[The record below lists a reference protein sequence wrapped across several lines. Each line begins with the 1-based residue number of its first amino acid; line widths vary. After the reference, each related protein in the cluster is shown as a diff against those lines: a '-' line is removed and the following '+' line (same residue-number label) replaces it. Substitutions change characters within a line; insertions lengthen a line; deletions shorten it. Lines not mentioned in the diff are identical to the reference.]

1 MQNFFYKKRKNRTE
15 RSNTCKNPTYQMLV
29 QLKNLTKSFGS
40 QTVLDKIN
48 LTVNEKDRL
57 GIVGVN
63 GAGKTTLFN
72 IIAGALEAEAYE
84 NATDAVYV
92 RKGLKIGYLRQVEA
106 VESQNTLYG
115 EIRRS
120 FAEID
125 RIAAQLEALTEKIS
139 CAKPDSAEYAGLAEK
154 FDKLSS
160 YYQSIGGYDTEFKIR
175 RVLNGMGF
183 SDKSPDMK
191 AGELSGGEKTRFA
204 LAKLLCEEPDLLL
217 LDEPTNHLDFETRA
231 WLEEYLFSF
240 KGAILAVSHDRFF
253 LDKIADGI
261 CELDN
266 GKLKRY
272 KGNYTEFYAQKKEE
286 TKSALKEY
294 EKQRAQLA
302 KMEEFVRKNLAAS
315 ASVNSVG
322 SRVKALEKAERLEK
336 PLEEP
341 RDVRFEFGFDA
352 QPVKEALSVKSL
364 SVSVGGKKLFENVD
378 LTLFRGEKLAIVGAN
393 GVGKT
398 SFIKALTGEIPFS
411 GRVNWG
417 AGVKTGYF
425 EQECRN
431 LVLSNTVYDE
441 VCRHFSLLTPYDV
454 RSLLARVLIFG
465 DDVEKR
471 VGELSGANRSKVALA
486 ILMRKRPNVLVMDE
500 PTNHLDYKAM
510 EGLDKALSDFDG
522 TLLLVSHD
530 RFLLNRVPTRLAELT
545 PDGFRFFSS
554 LDAYTAKAAQKAVV
568 FEKQRSAR
576 SESSYKA
583 DKKQGR
589 VLRAEKNRLE
599 RELTA
604 KEKEAEALAALLSSP
619 QAMSDYKFYNETAK
633 KLQEVQTECD
643 ALLEKWMLCEGD

>member
-1 MQNFFYKKRKNRTE
+1 
-15 RSNTCKNPTYQMLV
+15 MLV

-63 GAGKTTLFN
+63 GAGKMTLFN

-231 WLEEYLFSF
+231 WLEEYLSSF

-322 SRVKALEKAERLEK
+322 SRVKALEKAERLER

-352 QPVKEALSVKSL
+352 QPVKEALSVKNL

-465 DDVEKR
+465 DDVDKR

-633 KLQEVQTECD
+633 KFQEVQTECD

>member
-1 MQNFFYKKRKNRTE
+1 MF
-15 RSNTCKNPTYQMLV
+15 V

-231 WLEEYLFSF
+231 WLEEYLSSF

-352 QPVKEALSVKSL
+352 QPVKEALSVKNL

-454 RSLLARVLIFG
+454 RSLLARALIFG

-589 VLRAEKNRLE
+589 VLRAEKNKLE

-604 KEKEAEALAALLSSP
+604 KEKEAEALAALLSSS

-633 KLQEVQTECD
+633 KLQEVQAECD

>member
-1 MQNFFYKKRKNRTE
+1 
-15 RSNTCKNPTYQMLV
+15 MLV

-204 LAKLLCEEPDLLL
+204 LAKLLCEEPDVLL

-231 WLEEYLFSF
+231 WLEEYLSSF

-352 QPVKEALSVKSL
+352 QPVKEALSVKNL

-454 RSLLARVLIFG
+454 RSLLARALIFG

-589 VLRAEKNRLE
+589 VLRAEKNKLE

>member
-1 MQNFFYKKRKNRTE
+1 
-15 RSNTCKNPTYQMLV
+15 MLV

-231 WLEEYLFSF
+231 WLEEYLSSF

-352 QPVKEALSVKSL
+352 QPVKEALSVKNL

-454 RSLLARVLIFG
+454 RSLLARALIFG

-633 KLQEVQTECD
+633 KLQEVQAECD
-643 ALLEKWMLCEGD
+643 ALLEKWMLCECD

>member
-1 MQNFFYKKRKNRTE
+1 
-15 RSNTCKNPTYQMLV
+15 MLV

-139 CAKPDSAEYAGLAEK
+139 CAKPDSAEYAGLAER

-183 SDKSPDMK
+183 SDKSPEMK

-231 WLEEYLFSF
+231 WLEEYLSSF

-253 LDKIADGI
+253 LEKIADGI

-322 SRVKALEKAERLEK
+322 SRVKALEKAERLER

-352 QPVKEALSVKSL
+352 QPVKETLSVKNL

-465 DDVEKR
+465 DDVDKR

-633 KLQEVQTECD
+633 KFQEVQTECD

>member
-1 MQNFFYKKRKNRTE
+1 
-15 RSNTCKNPTYQMLV
+15 MLV

-465 DDVEKR
+465 NDVEKR

>member
-1 MQNFFYKKRKNRTE
+1 
-15 RSNTCKNPTYQMLV
+15 MLV

-139 CAKPDSAEYAGLAEK
+139 CAKPDSAEYAGLAGK

>member
-1 MQNFFYKKRKNRTE
+1 
-15 RSNTCKNPTYQMLV
+15 MLV

-231 WLEEYLFSF
+231 WLEEYLSSF

-454 RSLLARVLIFG
+454 RSLLARALIFG

-604 KEKEAEALAALLSSP
+604 KEKEAEALAALLSSS

-633 KLQEVQTECD
+633 KLQEVQAECD

>member
-1 MQNFFYKKRKNRTE
+1 
-15 RSNTCKNPTYQMLV
+15 MLV

-231 WLEEYLFSF
+231 WLEEYLSSF

-253 LDKIADGI
+253 LDNIADGI

-336 PLEEP
+336 PLEDP

-352 QPVKEALSVKSL
+352 QPVKEALSVKNL

>member
-1 MQNFFYKKRKNRTE
+1 
-15 RSNTCKNPTYQMLV
+15 MLV

-84 NATDAVYV
+84 NASDAVYV

-231 WLEEYLFSF
+231 WLEEYLSSF

-294 EKQRAQLA
+294 EKQRARLA

-322 SRVKALEKAERLEK
+322 SRVKALEKAERLER

-352 QPVKEALSVKSL
+352 QPVKETLSVKNL

-454 RSLLARVLIFG
+454 RSLLARVI
-465 DDVEKR
+465 
-471 VGELSGANRSKVALA
+471 RSWP
-486 ILMRKRPNVLVMDE
+486 MWP
-500 PTNHLDYKAM
+500 
-510 EGLDKALSDFDG
+510 
-522 TLLLVSHD
+522 
-530 RFLLNRVPTRLAELT
+530 
-545 PDGFRFFSS
+545 
-554 LDAYTAKAAQKAVV
+554 
-568 FEKQRSAR
+568 
-576 SESSYKA
+576 
-583 DKKQGR
+583 
-589 VLRAEKNRLE
+589 
-599 RELTA
+599 
-604 KEKEAEALAALLSSP
+604 
-619 QAMSDYKFYNETAK
+619 
-633 KLQEVQTECD
+633 
-643 ALLEKWMLCEGD
+643 

>member
-1 MQNFFYKKRKNRTE
+1 
-15 RSNTCKNPTYQMLV
+15 MLV

-125 RIAAQLEALTEKIS
+125 RIAAQLEAITEQIS

-231 WLEEYLFSF
+231 WLEEYLSSF

-253 LDKIADGI
+253 LDNIADGI

-352 QPVKEALSVKSL
+352 QPVKEALSVKNL

>member
-1 MQNFFYKKRKNRTE
+1 
-15 RSNTCKNPTYQMLV
+15 MLV

-84 NATDAVYV
+84 NASDAVYV

-125 RIAAQLEALTEKIS
+125 RIAAQLEAITEQIS
-139 CAKPDSAEYAGLAEK
+139 CAKPDSAEYAGLAER

-160 YYQSIGGYDTEFKIR
+160 YHQSIGGYDTEFKIR

-183 SDKSPDMK
+183 SDKSPEMK

-231 WLEEYLFSF
+231 WLEEYLSSF

-322 SRVKALEKAERLEK
+322 SRVKALEKAERLER

-352 QPVKEALSVKSL
+352 QPVKEALSVKNL

-454 RSLLARVLIFG
+454 RSLLARALIFG

-545 PDGFRFFSS
+545 PDGFRFFSA

-604 KEKEAEALAALLSSP
+604 KEKEAEALAALLSSS

-633 KLQEVQTECD
+633 KLQEVQAECD
-643 ALLEKWMLCEGD
+643 ALLEKWMLCECD

>member
-1 MQNFFYKKRKNRTE
+1 
-15 RSNTCKNPTYQMLV
+15 MLV

-84 NATDAVYV
+84 NASDAVYV

-125 RIAAQLEALTEKIS
+125 RIAAQLEAITEQIS
-139 CAKPDSAEYAGLAEK
+139 CAKPDSAEYAGLAER

-231 WLEEYLFSF
+231 WLEEYLSSF

-294 EKQRAQLA
+294 EKQRARLA

-322 SRVKALEKAERLEK
+322 SRVKALEKAERLER

-352 QPVKEALSVKSL
+352 QPVKETLSVKNL

-465 DDVEKR
+465 DDVDKR

-604 KEKEAEALAALLSSP
+604 KEKEAEALAALLSSS

-633 KLQEVQTECD
+633 KLQEVQAECD

>member
-1 MQNFFYKKRKNRTE
+1 
-15 RSNTCKNPTYQMLV
+15 MLV

-48 LTVNEKDRL
+48 LTVNEKDRF

-84 NATDAVYV
+84 NASDAVYV

-231 WLEEYLFSF
+231 WLEEYLSSF

-352 QPVKEALSVKSL
+352 QPVKEALSVKNL

-465 DDVEKR
+465 DDVDKR

>member
-1 MQNFFYKKRKNRTE
+1 
-15 RSNTCKNPTYQMLV
+15 MLV

-253 LDKIADGI
+253 LDNIADGI

-322 SRVKALEKAERLEK
+322 SRVKALEKAERLER

-352 QPVKEALSVKSL
+352 QPVKEALSVKNL

-454 RSLLARVLIFG
+454 RSLLARALIFG

-589 VLRAEKNRLE
+589 VLRAEKNKLE

-604 KEKEAEALAALLSSP
+604 KEKEAEALAALLSSS

-633 KLQEVQTECD
+633 KLQEVQAECD

>member
-1 MQNFFYKKRKNRTE
+1 
-15 RSNTCKNPTYQMLV
+15 MLV

-63 GAGKTTLFN
+63 GAGKTPLFN

-231 WLEEYLFSF
+231 WLEEYLSSF

-352 QPVKEALSVKSL
+352 QPVKEALSVKNL

-454 RSLLARVLIFG
+454 RSLLARALIFG

-589 VLRAEKNRLE
+589 VLRAEKNKLE

-604 KEKEAEALAALLSSP
+604 KEKEAEALAALLSSS

-633 KLQEVQTECD
+633 KLQEVQAECD

>member
-1 MQNFFYKKRKNRTE
+1 
-15 RSNTCKNPTYQMLV
+15 MLV
-29 QLKNLTKSFGS
+29 QLKNLTKTFGS

-84 NATDAVYV
+84 NASDAVYV

-125 RIAAQLEALTEKIS
+125 RIAAQLEAITEQIS
-139 CAKPDSAEYAGLAEK
+139 CAKPDSAEYAGLAER

-231 WLEEYLFSF
+231 WLEEYLSSF

-294 EKQRAQLA
+294 EKQRARLA
-302 KMEEFVRKNLAAS
+302 KMEKFVRKNLAAS

-604 KEKEAEALAALLSSP
+604 KEKEAEALAALLSSS

-633 KLQEVQTECD
+633 KLQEVQAECD

>member
-1 MQNFFYKKRKNRTE
+1 
-15 RSNTCKNPTYQMLV
+15 MLV

-84 NATDAVYV
+84 NARDAVYV

-231 WLEEYLFSF
+231 WLEEYLSSF

-322 SRVKALEKAERLEK
+322 SRVKALEKAERLER

-352 QPVKEALSVKSL
+352 QPVKEALSVKNL

-454 RSLLARVLIFG
+454 RSLLARALIFG

-589 VLRAEKNRLE
+589 VLRAEKNKLE

-604 KEKEAEALAALLSSP
+604 KEKEAEALAALLSSS

-633 KLQEVQTECD
+633 KLQEVQAECD

>member
-1 MQNFFYKKRKNRTE
+1 
-15 RSNTCKNPTYQMLV
+15 MLV

-84 NATDAVYV
+84 NASDAVYV

-231 WLEEYLFSF
+231 WLEEYLSSF

-294 EKQRAQLA
+294 EKQRARLA

-322 SRVKALEKAERLEK
+322 SRVKALEKAERLDR

-341 RDVRFEFGFDA
+341 RDVKFEFGFDA
-352 QPVKEALSVKSL
+352 QPVKETLSVKNL

-465 DDVEKR
+465 DDVDKR

-633 KLQEVQTECD
+633 KLQEVQAECD
-643 ALLEKWMLCEGD
+643 ALLEKWMLCECD

>member
-1 MQNFFYKKRKNRTE
+1 
-15 RSNTCKNPTYQMLV
+15 MLV

-204 LAKLLCEEPDLLL
+204 LVKLLCEEPDLLL

-231 WLEEYLFSF
+231 WLEEYLSSF

-322 SRVKALEKAERLEK
+322 SRVKALEKAERLER

-352 QPVKEALSVKSL
+352 QPVKEALSVKNL

-454 RSLLARVLIFG
+454 RSLLARALIFG

>member
-1 MQNFFYKKRKNRTE
+1 
-15 RSNTCKNPTYQMLV
+15 MLV

-84 NATDAVYV
+84 NASDAVYV

-125 RIAAQLEALTEKIS
+125 RIAAQLEAITEQIS
-139 CAKPDSAEYAGLAEK
+139 CAKPDSAEYAGLAER

-231 WLEEYLFSF
+231 WLEEYLSSF

-272 KGNYTEFYAQKKEE
+272 KGNYTEFYVQKKEE

-322 SRVKALEKAERLEK
+322 SRVKALEKAERLDR

-341 RDVRFEFGFDA
+341 RDVKFEFGFDA
-352 QPVKEALSVKSL
+352 QPVKETLSVKNL

-465 DDVEKR
+465 DDVDKR

-633 KLQEVQTECD
+633 KLQEVQAECD
-643 ALLEKWMLCEGD
+643 ALLEKWMLCECD

>member
-1 MQNFFYKKRKNRTE
+1 
-15 RSNTCKNPTYQMLV
+15 MLV

-231 WLEEYLFSF
+231 WLEEYLSSF

-302 KMEEFVRKNLAAS
+302 KMEEFVRRNLAAS

-352 QPVKEALSVKSL
+352 QPVKEALSVKNL

-454 RSLLARVLIFG
+454 RSLLARALIFG

-589 VLRAEKNRLE
+589 VLRAEKNKLE

-604 KEKEAEALAALLSSP
+604 KEKEAEALAALLSSS

-633 KLQEVQTECD
+633 KLQEVQAECD

>member
-1 MQNFFYKKRKNRTE
+1 
-15 RSNTCKNPTYQMLV
+15 MLV

-139 CAKPDSAEYAGLAEK
+139 CAKPDSAEYAGLAER

-231 WLEEYLFSF
+231 WLEEYLSSF

-253 LDKIADGI
+253 LDNIADGI

-352 QPVKEALSVKSL
+352 QPVKEALSVKNL

-454 RSLLARVLIFG
+454 RSLLARALIFG

>member
-1 MQNFFYKKRKNRTE
+1 
-15 RSNTCKNPTYQMLV
+15 MLV

-84 NATDAVYV
+84 NASDAVYV

-231 WLEEYLFSF
+231 WLEEYLSSF

-352 QPVKEALSVKSL
+352 QPVKEALSVKNL

>member
-1 MQNFFYKKRKNRTE
+1 
-15 RSNTCKNPTYQMLV
+15 MLV

-125 RIAAQLEALTEKIS
+125 RIAAQLEAITEQIS
-139 CAKPDSAEYAGLAEK
+139 CAKPDSAEYAGLAER

-231 WLEEYLFSF
+231 WLEEYLSSF

-294 EKQRAQLA
+294 EKQRARLA
-302 KMEEFVRKNLAAS
+302 KMEKFVRKNLAAS

-465 DDVEKR
+465 DDVDKR

>member
-1 MQNFFYKKRKNRTE
+1 
-15 RSNTCKNPTYQMLV
+15 MLV

-231 WLEEYLFSF
+231 WLEEYLSSF

-352 QPVKEALSVKSL
+352 QPVKEALSVKNL

-583 DKKQGR
+583 DKKPGR

>member
-1 MQNFFYKKRKNRTE
+1 
-15 RSNTCKNPTYQMLV
+15 MLV
-29 QLKNLTKSFGS
+29 QLKNLTKTFGS

-84 NATDAVYV
+84 NASDAVYV

-125 RIAAQLEALTEKIS
+125 RIAAQLEAITEQIS
-139 CAKPDSAEYAGLAEK
+139 CAKPDSAEYAGLAER

-231 WLEEYLFSF
+231 WLEEYLSSF

-294 EKQRAQLA
+294 EKQRARLA
-302 KMEEFVRKNLAAS
+302 KMEKFVRKNLAAS

-633 KLQEVQTECD
+633 KLQEVQAECD

>member
-1 MQNFFYKKRKNRTE
+1 
-15 RSNTCKNPTYQMLV
+15 MLV

-84 NATDAVYV
+84 NASDAVYV

-125 RIAAQLEALTEKIS
+125 RIAAQLEAITEQIS
-139 CAKPDSAEYAGLAEK
+139 CAKPDSAEYAGLAER

-231 WLEEYLFSF
+231 WLEEYLSSF

-294 EKQRAQLA
+294 EKQRARLA

-322 SRVKALEKAERLEK
+322 SRVKALEKAERLDR

-341 RDVRFEFGFDA
+341 RDVKFEFGFDA
-352 QPVKEALSVKSL
+352 QPVKETLSVKNL

-465 DDVEKR
+465 DDVDKR

-589 VLRAEKNRLE
+589 VLRAEKNKLE

-604 KEKEAEALAALLSSP
+604 KEKEAEALAALLSSS

-633 KLQEVQTECD
+633 KLQEVQAECD

>member
-1 MQNFFYKKRKNRTE
+1 
-15 RSNTCKNPTYQMLV
+15 MLV

-231 WLEEYLFSF
+231 WLEEYLSSF

-253 LDKIADGI
+253 LDNIADGI

-322 SRVKALEKAERLEK
+322 SWVKALEKAERLEK

-352 QPVKEALSVKSL
+352 QPVKEALSVKNL

-454 RSLLARVLIFG
+454 RSLLARALIFG

-554 LDAYTAKAAQKAVV
+554 HDAYTAKAAQKAVV

>member
-1 MQNFFYKKRKNRTE
+1 
-15 RSNTCKNPTYQMLV
+15 MLV

-84 NATDAVYV
+84 NASDAVYV

-125 RIAAQLEALTEKIS
+125 RIAAQLEAITEQIS
-139 CAKPDSAEYAGLAEK
+139 CAKPDSAEYAGLAER

-231 WLEEYLFSF
+231 WLEEYLSSF

-294 EKQRAQLA
+294 EKQRARLA

-322 SRVKALEKAERLEK
+322 SRVKALEKAERLDR

-341 RDVRFEFGFDA
+341 RDVKFEFGFDA
-352 QPVKEALSVKSL
+352 QPVKETLSVKNL

-465 DDVEKR
+465 DDVDKR

>member
-1 MQNFFYKKRKNRTE
+1 
-15 RSNTCKNPTYQMLV
+15 MLV

-84 NATDAVYV
+84 NASDAVYV

-125 RIAAQLEALTEKIS
+125 RIAAQLEAITEQIS
-139 CAKPDSAEYAGLAEK
+139 CAKPDSAEYAGLAER

-160 YYQSIGGYDTEFKIR
+160 YHQSIGGYDTEFKIR

-183 SDKSPDMK
+183 SDKSPEMK

-231 WLEEYLFSF
+231 WLEEYLSSF

-272 KGNYTEFYAQKKEE
+272 KGNYTEFYVQKKEE

-322 SRVKALEKAERLEK
+322 SRVKALEKAERLDR

-341 RDVRFEFGFDA
+341 RDVKFEFGFDA
-352 QPVKEALSVKSL
+352 QPVKETLSVKNL

-465 DDVEKR
+465 DDVDKR

-633 KLQEVQTECD
+633 KFQEVQTECD

>member
-1 MQNFFYKKRKNRTE
+1 
-15 RSNTCKNPTYQMLV
+15 MLV
-29 QLKNLTKSFGS
+29 QLKNLTKTFGS

-84 NATDAVYV
+84 NASDAVYV

-231 WLEEYLFSF
+231 WLEEYLSSF

-286 TKSALKEY
+286 TKNALKEY

-352 QPVKEALSVKSL
+352 QPVKEALSVKNL

-454 RSLLARVLIFG
+454 RSLLARALIFG

-589 VLRAEKNRLE
+589 VLRAEKNKLE

-604 KEKEAEALAALLSSP
+604 KEKEAEALAALLSSS

-633 KLQEVQTECD
+633 KLQEVQAECD

>member
-1 MQNFFYKKRKNRTE
+1 
-15 RSNTCKNPTYQMLV
+15 MLV

-231 WLEEYLFSF
+231 WLEEYLSSF

-352 QPVKEALSVKSL
+352 QPVKEALSVKNL

-454 RSLLARVLIFG
+454 RSLLARALIFG
-465 DDVEKR
+465 DDVDKR

>member
-1 MQNFFYKKRKNRTE
+1 
-15 RSNTCKNPTYQMLV
+15 MLV

-125 RIAAQLEALTEKIS
+125 RIAAQLEAITEQIS
-139 CAKPDSAEYAGLAEK
+139 CAKPDSAEYAGLAER

-231 WLEEYLFSF
+231 WLEEYLSSF

-294 EKQRAQLA
+294 EKQRARLA
-302 KMEEFVRKNLAAS
+302 KMEKFVRKNLAAS

>member
-1 MQNFFYKKRKNRTE
+1 
-15 RSNTCKNPTYQMLV
+15 MLV
-29 QLKNLTKSFGS
+29 QLKNLTKTFGS

-231 WLEEYLFSF
+231 WLEEYLSSF

-286 TKSALKEY
+286 TKNALKEY

-352 QPVKEALSVKSL
+352 QPVKEALSVKNL

-454 RSLLARVLIFG
+454 RSLLARALIFG

-589 VLRAEKNRLE
+589 VLRAEKNKLE

-604 KEKEAEALAALLSSP
+604 KEKEAEALAALLSSS

-633 KLQEVQTECD
+633 KLQEVQAECD

>member
-1 MQNFFYKKRKNRTE
+1 
-15 RSNTCKNPTYQMLV
+15 MLV

-84 NATDAVYV
+84 NASDAVYV

-125 RIAAQLEALTEKIS
+125 RIAAQLEAITEQIS
-139 CAKPDSAEYAGLAEK
+139 CAKPDSAEYAGLAER

-231 WLEEYLFSF
+231 WLEEYLSSF

-322 SRVKALEKAERLEK
+322 SRVKALEKAERLER

-352 QPVKEALSVKSL
+352 QPVKEALSVKNL

-454 RSLLARVLIFG
+454 RSLLARALIFG

-604 KEKEAEALAALLSSP
+604 KEKEAEALAALLSSS

-633 KLQEVQTECD
+633 KLQEVQAECD

>member
-1 MQNFFYKKRKNRTE
+1 
-15 RSNTCKNPTYQMLV
+15 MLV
-29 QLKNLTKSFGS
+29 QLKNLTKTFGS

-84 NATDAVYV
+84 NASDAVYV

-231 WLEEYLFSF
+231 WLEEYLSSF

-322 SRVKALEKAERLEK
+322 SRVKALEKAERLER

-352 QPVKEALSVKSL
+352 QPVKEALSVKNL

>member
-1 MQNFFYKKRKNRTE
+1 
-15 RSNTCKNPTYQMLV
+15 MLV

-84 NATDAVYV
+84 NASDAVYV

-125 RIAAQLEALTEKIS
+125 RIAAQLEAITEQIS
-139 CAKPDSAEYAGLAEK
+139 CAKPDSAEYAGLAER

-160 YYQSIGGYDTEFKIR
+160 YHQSIGGYDTEFKIR

-183 SDKSPDMK
+183 SDKSPEMK

-231 WLEEYLFSF
+231 WLEEYLSSF

-322 SRVKALEKAERLEK
+322 SRVKALEKAERLDR

-341 RDVRFEFGFDA
+341 RDVKFEFGFDA
-352 QPVKEALSVKSL
+352 QPVKETLSVKNL

-465 DDVEKR
+465 DDVDKR

-633 KLQEVQTECD
+633 KLQEVQAECD
-643 ALLEKWMLCEGD
+643 ALLEKWMLCECD